1 MAIDREDLHRDRGA
15 LRDGSDGG
23 QRQKG
28 VREVRHLHA
37 WALTAERPLLTLHAT
52 VDEGKALG
60 GVVTHIKRVLTEEF
74 GIDHSTIQVE
84 HGPCPDE

>member
-1 MAIDREDLHRDRGA
+1 MAQRILVDYGDSED
-15 LRDGSDGG
+15 
-23 QRQKG
+23 
-28 VREVRHLHA
+28 V
-37 WALTAERPLLTLHAT
+37 
-52 VDEGKALG
+52 GKALG